1 MNNDLEAALGQRLAH
16 LKVIGLAAGYGPFLV
31 LRDIRIEARP
41 GLTVVLG
48 PNGAGKTT
56 LLKAIAGLIPRAAGT
71 LWFDGAILDPEA
83 KTSEI
88 VERGLT
94 LVPEGRQ
101 LFAQMT
107 VRENLELGGWLATK
121 EERSQRLDEV
131 LALFPR
137 LAERIGQRAG
147 TMSGGEQQMVAV
159 GRAMMSKPRLLM
171 LDEPS
176 LGLAPKMVDELLGM
190 ARRIA
195 DQGTTVLMVEQNVKK
210 ALAVA
215 DRGYVL
221 ERGRIVASGPAS
233 LLARST
239 VIREAYLGKTDER
252 TSASRAAG
260 IATKESPVSDLS
272 MLING
277 LSVSAE
283 KGATFDRRNPL
294 DGSVATR
301 APAASAA
308 DAVAACDAAAEAFKT
323 WKDTGPSERRMLLL
337 KAADALEAKTP
348 KFIEAVP
355 AETGA
360 TGMWAGFNVML
371 AAGMIREAAS
381 LTTQIGG
388 EVIPSDVPGS
398 LAMGVRQAAGV
409 VLGIAPWNAPVIL
422 GVRAIA
428 TPLACGNTVILKGS
442 ENCPRTHQL
451 IIEAFQDAG
460 FPPGV
465 VNYIT
470 NAPADAGA
478 VVEAMVS
485 HPAVRRVNFTGSTR
499 VGKLIALTCA
509 KYLKPVVLELG
520 GKAPLVVLDDAEIEA
535 AVNGAAFGA
544 FANSGQI
551 CMSTERIICDKKI
564 ADDFVAQ
571 FVKKAK
577 ALPLGDPRKPDP
589 VVLGSVI
596 GMGTVEHCNAL
607 IDDALAK
614 GAKLVCGGKADN
626 TLMPA
631 TVLDHVTPKMRI
643 YHEETFGPV
652 KCVVRVDGVDEAVA
666 CANDN
671 EYGLSAAVFGKDT
684 ARAIAVAR
692 RIESGICHVNG
703 PTVHDEAQMPF
714 GGVKGSGMGRF
725 GGRAGIAEFTELRWI
740 TVQTGERHY
749 PF

>member
-1 MNNDLEAALGQRLAH
+1 M
-16 LKVIGLAAGYGPFLV
+16 
-31 LRDIRIEARP
+31 
-41 GLTVVLG
+41 
-48 PNGAGKTT
+48 
-56 LLKAIAGLIPRAAGT
+56 
-71 LWFDGAILDPEA
+71 
-83 KTSEI
+83 
-88 VERGLT
+88 
-94 LVPEGRQ
+94 
-101 LFAQMT
+101 
-107 VRENLELGGWLATK
+107 
-121 EERSQRLDEV
+121 
-131 LALFPR
+131 
-137 LAERIGQRAG
+137 
-147 TMSGGEQQMVAV
+147 
-159 GRAMMSKPRLLM
+159 
-171 LDEPS
+171 
-176 LGLAPKMVDELLGM
+176 
-190 ARRIA
+190 
-195 DQGTTVLMVEQNVKK
+195 
-210 ALAVA
+210 
-215 DRGYVL
+215 
-221 ERGRIVASGPAS
+221 
-233 LLARST
+233 
-239 VIREAYLGKTDER
+239 
-252 TSASRAAG
+252 
-260 IATKESPVSDLS
+260 SDLS

-277 LSVSAE
+277 LQVSAE

-301 APAASAA
+301 APAASTA
-308 DAVAACDAAAEAFKT
+308 DAIAACDAAAEAFKT
-323 WKDTGPSERRMLLL
+323 WKDTGPGERRMLLL

-371 AAGMIREAAS
+371 AAGMLREAAA

-398 LAMGVRQAAGV
+398 LAMGVRQPAGV
-409 VLGIAPWNAPVIL
+409 VLGIAPWNAPIIL

-428 TPLACGNTVILKGS
+428 TPLACGNTVVLKGS

-478 VVEAMVS
+478 VVEAMVA

-499 VGKLIALTCA
+499 VGKLIAMTCA

-520 GKAPLVVLDDAEIEA
+520 GKAPMVVLDDADLEA

-551 CMSTERIICDKKI
+551 CMSTERIICDRKI
-564 ADDFVAQ
+564 ADDFVAR
-571 FVKKAK
+571 FVRKAK
-577 ALPLGDPRKPDP
+577 SLPLGDPRQTSKTGEPC
-589 VVLGSVI
+589 VLGSVI

-614 GAKLVCGGKADN
+614 GAKLLCGGKASD

-671 EYGLSAAVFGKDT
+671 EYGLSAAVFGRDT